1 MKTKDTALR
10 QQRWSVD
17 EARMAMYPLRP
28 REELVQDEMKR
39 LLSRRVLS
47 DLTYEEWNQIYDAV
61 QLILQV
67 RNRYKKNRS

>member
-10 QQRWSVD
+10 QWRWSVD
-17 EARMAMYPLRP
+17 EARMAMYPSRP

-47 DLTYEEWNQIYDAV
+47 DLTYEEWNQIYDAA